1 MMARAGNRE
10 NRERSMP
17 GQSKIVLRA
26 ALIAALALAATQ
38 GRAADLVPLRVNA
51 FPNAKALPLHAG
63 IAKGIFARH
72 GLALELQLT
81 ENSKSQREGLAA
93 GKFDV
98 AQAALDNAVAMIE
111 VAKQDVV
118 VLSGGDS
125 GMNEFI
131 VQPEIASFAA
141 LKGKTVIVDAPD
153 TAYALQAKKILLKAG
168 LHEGADYTIK
178 PVGAVVY
185 RYKALIEDKSN
196 AGGVLNL
203 PFNIQAEEHGL
214 KSLGRLIDLLGPY
227 QAAGA
232 FAMRPWVRAHADTVE
247 RYLAAY
253 VESLRFVRDPANRAE
268 CLALLREKLK
278 LSESSAERTYA
289 QLVDPGFGFTP
300 DAKFSQEGFR
310 NILALRAEIERKDGG
325 APAAPEKYVDLG
337 YYDRAMKKLGQ

>member
-10 NRERSMP
+10 NRGRSMP
-17 GQSKIVLRA
+17 GQSRFVCLA
-26 ALIAALALAATQ
+26 GALIAAAALMAPPAP
-38 GRAADLVPLRVNA
+38 AADLVRLRVNA

-72 GLALELQLT
+72 GLDLELQLT
-81 ENSKSQREGLAA
+81 ENSKSQREGLASGA
-93 GKFDV
+93 FEI

-111 VAKQDVV
+111 VARQDVV
-118 VLSGGDS
+118 ILSGGDS

-131 VQPEIASFAA
+131 VQPEISSFAA
-141 LKGKTVIVDAPD
+141 LKGRTVIVDAPD

-168 LHEGADYTIK
+168 LHEGADYAIK

-247 RYLAAY
+247 RYLAGY
-253 VESLRFVRDPANRAE
+253 VESLRFVRDPANKAE
-268 CLALLREKLK
+268 CLALLRDKLK
-278 LSESSAERTYA
+278 LSASAAALTYA
-289 QLVDPGFGFTP
+289 QLTDPGFGFTP
-300 DAKFSQEGFR
+300 DAKFSQDGFR
-310 NILALRAEIERKDGG
+310 NMLALRAEIERKGD

-337 YYDRAMKKLGQ
+337 YYERAMKTLGQ

>member
-1 MMARAGNRE
+1 
-10 NRERSMP
+10 MP
-17 GQSKIVLRA
+17 GQSRFMRRMG
-26 ALIAALALAATQ
+26 ALIAALAFAAMPA
-38 GRAADLVPLRVNA
+38 RAAELVQLRVNA

-63 IAKGIFARH
+63 IATGIRARH
-72 GLALELQLT
+72 GLALELQRT

-93 GKFDV
+93 GKFDI

-111 VAKQDVV
+111 VAKQDAVI
-118 VLSGGDS
+118 LSGGDS

-131 VQPEIASFAA
+131 VQPEIASFAD
-141 LKGKTVIVDAPD
+141 LKGRTVIVDAPD

-185 RYKALIEDKSN
+185 RYKALVEDKSN

-232 FAMRPWVRAHADTVE
+232 FAMRSWAREHADTVE

-253 VESLRFVRDPANRAE
+253 VESLRFVREGANKAE
-268 CLALLREKLK
+268 CLTLLRDKLK
-278 LSESSAERTYA
+278 LTEASAERTYA
-289 QLVDPGFGFTP
+289 QLTDAGFGFTP
-300 DAKFSQEGFR
+300 DAKFSQDGFA
-310 NILALRAEIERKDGG
+310 NMLALRAEIEKGG
-325 APAAPEKYVDLG
+325 GTAAAPEKYVDLG
-337 YYDRAMKKLGQ
+337 YYERAMKKLAR